1 MNGTVLPPI
10 IFTNC
15 ETVREDIEGDR
26 EGKVIY
32 IPNLTQPSADLTS
45 RWLDEVGD
53 YLEDS
58 PLVVHDSGPEYTA
71 KAVQADFAG
80 RDISTMRIPSA
91 GGAFINPCDNPFN
104 SQLKQS
110 YFQQNM
116 KSYGDKLRAIL
127 KAYYSPTEQTIRGY
141 FEHVGWRE
149 KCPTRRYV
157 QNLLSEGFR
166 PGKKHQEIY
175 DEMLRV
181 YRGWKKNLRGIQ
193 REDRQREEGARRGH
207 DWFVWE

>member
-1 MNGTVLPPI
+1 MNGDVLPPI
-10 IFTNC
+10 VFTNC
-15 ETVREDIEGDR
+15 ETVLEDIEGDR

-32 IPNLTQPSADLTS
+32 IPDLTQPSADLTS
-45 RWLDEVGD
+45 RWLDEVAD

-58 PLVVHDSGPEYTA
+58 PLVVHDSGPEYIA

-104 SQLKQS
+104 SQLKRI
-110 YFQQNM
+110 YFQQDM
-116 KSYGDKLRAIL
+116 KSYEDKLRAIL
-127 KAYYSPTEQTIRGY
+127 EAYYSPTEQSIRGY
-141 FEHVGWRE
+141 FEHVGWKGR
-149 KCPTRRYV
+149 CPTRRYV

-166 PGKKHQEIY
+166 PGKKHQELY
-175 DEMLRV
+175 DEMLRM

-193 REDRQREEGARRGH
+193 REDREREGGERRGGG
-207 DWFVWE
+207 WFVWE